1 MQMTPH
7 DRLMAALR
15 GEEVDRLPWS
25 PNLAYWWD
33 TQPEDL
39 QDRGRFRFLKEIGA
53 DPLIRGSTTAFVCSD
68 VRGLHEYP
76 TRMHLPIPGC
86 ETLQLV
92 KGREER
98 TTYCTPVGTLT
109 QLSRYSPEG
118 RTRFLVERPVK
129 TAEDYQI
136 LTYLFERMVIRP
148 DYGPVKESMAHL
160 GQEGLLIPLISPVQ
174 KTPFQALVEHYVG
187 TQQLVYDLADHPDVV
202 ESLLEVMSQRVL
214 EAVMIS
220 AESPAEGF
228 ISWEDSSTTNISPKL
243 FARYIAPEIDRWGQV
258 LHAAGKILLH
268 HACGHVRHL
277 LLYLA
282 EEEIDVVES
291 LSPPPTG
298 DVEVWEAQE
307 ILSPRVG
314 IVGGIEPT
322 QLLYLD
328 LEHLGEYVERL
339 LDRIQSHHYVLAN
352 SDSCPPGVSI
362 EKFRLITEIV
372 RNCC

>member
-1 MQMTPH
+1 MEMTPH
-7 DRLMAALR
+7 DRLVAALS

-25 PNLAYWWD
+25 PHLAYWWD
-33 TQPEDL
+33 TQPQYL
-39 QDRGRFRFLKEIGA
+39 RDRGQFWFLKEIGA

-92 KGREER
+92 KGRDER
-98 TTYCTPVGTLT
+98 TSYYTPVGTLT
-109 QLSRYSPEG
+109 QLSRYSAEG
-118 RTRFLVERPVK
+118 STRFLVERPVK
-129 TAEDYQI
+129 QVEDYKI
-136 LTYLFERMVIRP
+136 LSYLFERMVIRP
-148 DYGPVKESMAHL
+148 DYGPVEEAIAEL
-160 GQEGLLIPLISPVQ
+160 GHEGLLIPLISPVQ

-202 ESLLEVMSQRVL
+202 ESLLEVMSERVL
-214 EAVMIS
+214 EAVRIS

-243 FARYIAPEIDRWGQV
+243 FARYIAPEINRWGQ
-258 LHAAGKILLH
+258 LQHAAGKLLLH

-277 LLYLA
+277 LPLLA

-298 DVEVWEAQE
+298 DVEIWEAQE
-307 ILSPRVG
+307 ILGPEVG

-322 QLLYLD
+322 QLLSLD
-328 LEHLGEYVERL
+328 LEHLGEYVDRL
-339 LDRIQSHHYVLAN
+339 LDRVQTHHYVLAN
-352 SDSCPPGVSI
+352 SDSCPPGVST
-362 EKFRLITEIV
+362 EKFRSITEIV
-372 RNCC
+372 RTRC

>member
-1 MQMTPH
+1 MEMTPH
-7 DRLMAALR
+7 DRLLAALR
-15 GEEVDRLPWS
+15 GEDVDRLPWS
-25 PNLAYWWD
+25 PHLAYWWN
-33 TQPEDL
+33 TQPPAL
-39 QDRGRFRFLKEIGA
+39 RNRGQFGFLKEIGA
-53 DPLIRGSTTAFVCSD
+53 DPLIRGSVTAFVCSD
-68 VRGLHEYP
+68 MRGLHEYP

-86 ETLQLV
+86 EVVQHV
-92 KGREER
+92 KGRDER
-98 TTYCTPVGTLT
+98 TSYQTPVGTLT

-118 RTRFLVERPVK
+118 GTRFLVERPVK
-129 TAEDYQI
+129 SARDYQV
-136 LTYLFERMVIRP
+136 LSYLFERMVIRP
-148 DYGPVKESMAHL
+148 DYGPIEESMAHL

-187 TQQLVYDLADHPDVV
+187 TQQLVYDLADYPDVV
-202 ESLLEVMSQRVL
+202 ESLLEVMSRRVL

-243 FARYIAPEIDRWGQV
+243 FARYIAPEIDRWGQL
-258 LHAAGKILLH
+258 LHAAGKVLLH

-277 LLYLA
+277 LPYLS

-307 ILSPRVG
+307 ILGPEVG

-322 QLLYLD
+322 QLLYLG
-328 LEHLGEYVERL
+328 LEELGEYVERL
-339 LDRIQSHHYVLAN
+339 LDRIQPLHYVLAN

-362 EKFRLITEIV
+362 EKFRRITEIV
-372 RNCC
+372 RARC